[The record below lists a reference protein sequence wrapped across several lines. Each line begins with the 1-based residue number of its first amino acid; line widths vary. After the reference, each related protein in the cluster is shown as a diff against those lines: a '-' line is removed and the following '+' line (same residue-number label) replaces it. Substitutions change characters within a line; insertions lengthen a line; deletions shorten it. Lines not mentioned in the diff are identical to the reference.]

1 MRLFL
6 AAIAVGCA
14 ALPTVAFPSV
24 ARAAVQNSASGQL
37 GVVGVGGEKVWD
49 KTRVNMGLRFESIWF
64 REGPKDF
71 GIGPYVE
78 ARTASFG
85 HGDYGAG
92 LVALLPTDQT
102 FPIWFG
108 GGAFARREDAA
119 FWAGYNGFV
128 AIGGRSFNHHGSYGM
143 AYGLMFDARYHR
155 GPVPGVDLV
164 LTASIDLQ
172 AFAYPLLY
180 GIALLRH

>member
-1 MRLFL
+1 MRLFS
-6 AAIAVGCA
+6 AAIAIGCVLLPSA
-14 ALPTVAFPSV
+14 ASAK
-24 ARAAVQNSASGQL
+24 VQNSASGQL
-37 GVVGVGGEKVWD
+37 GIVGVSGERTWA
-49 KTRVNMGLRFESIWF
+49 KTRVNMGLRFESLWF
-64 REGPKDF
+64 REGPRDF

-85 HGDYGAG
+85 HADYGAG

-102 FPIWFG
+102 FPLWFG

-119 FWAGYNGFV
+119 FFAGYNGFV

-155 GPVPGVDLV
+155 GPVAGVDLI

-172 AFAYPLLY
+172 ALAYPFLIGY
-180 GIALLRH
+180 GALRH